1 MTYFV
6 ATTEGILT
14 EELVWL
20 FRDNVWKLH
29 GLSESV
35 VSDRGLQFA
44 VNLTKKLNQILG
56 IETNL
61 LIVFY
66 PQIDGWTERMN

>member
-14 EELVWL
+14 EELMWL

-61 LIVFY
+61 LTVFY
-66 PQIDGWTERMN
+66 PQTDG

>member
-61 LIVFY
+61 LTVFY
-66 PQIDGWTERMN
+66 PQTDGWTERMN

>member
-14 EELVWL
+14 EELMWL

-44 VNLTKKLNQILG
+44 VNLTKKLNQILW

-61 LIVFY
+61 LTVFY
-66 PQIDGWTERMN
+66 PQTDG

>member
-61 LIVFY
+61 LTVFY
-66 PQIDGWTERMN
+66 PQTDG